1 MTKRYSGGCA
11 CGAIRY
17 ETGNKPAV
25 EIHCQCLHCRERS
38 GTGHSSYLVFG
49 TREGVKISGEAKTW
63 RITGDSGHEKEHAFC
78 PTCGTPVYL
87 TFAPNPDMIAIHA
100 GSLDDASAFKPQAVT
115 YTIRALPWDPLDP
128 ALQTFERMPD
138 KG

>member
-1 MTKRYSGGCA
+1 MRPETNRLSKFIASA
-11 CGAIRY
+11 CTAASAAAPD
-17 ETGNKPAV
+17 TAP
-25 EIHCQCLHCRERS
+25 
-38 GTGHSSYLVFG
+38 LVFG